1 MQQPYR
7 GVLRRS
13 DGAFIAAIMVHG
25 EVVGC
30 SSFAFETPEAAA
42 HHYDALALARYGPG
56 LAITNYDEWGRRVY
70 TPPTTD
76 AELELRAWRQSRGNL
91 PPSRSLGRPTWA
103 RAPPPSSQ
111 RTCTARCASVSSS
124 SSSGSGS
131 RGASAA
137 QAPAPRRRRRRAT
150 ATARTSQRRARA
162 RARVRERE
170 EEEEPEPKP
179 APKRGK
185 KAIPKAPAKPK
196 AKRVKKV
203 PFVGVT
209 QITSGRFQA
218 RIRVDKDSTNSL
230 QLGSFEKAED
240 AARLYDE
247 MARKYRGPGA
257 LLNFPTEEDLDKGYR
272 KFEL

>member
-70 TPPTTD
+70 TPPTSD

-91 PPSRSLGRPTWA
+91 PTITFLRASDVGA
-103 RAPPPSSQ
+103 RAPAVVAANMHREMRERQQQ
-111 RTCTARCASVSSS
+111 R
-124 SSSGSGS
+124 
-131 RGASAA
+131 
-137 QAPAPRRRRRRAT
+137 QQRRKRRAS
-150 ATARTSQRRARA
+150 TSSEEDSDSDSDSDSAY
-162 RARVRERE
+162 EPEKGEGESESESSEE
-170 EEEEPEPKP
+170 EEEEPKPKP

-196 AKRVKKV
+196 AKRTKKV

-257 LLNFPTEEDLDKGYR
+257 LLNFPTEEDLEKGYR